1 MVQYLNWGK
10 GRADVIVKLR
20 GHFVTHI
27 EVCMHLLTCNPGDT
41 ESLMFT
47 LLCLRLKNR
56 SVYHILF
63 PQQLVGAKSLCRPLL
78 KRC

>member
-27 EVCMHLLTCNPGDT
+27 EVGMHLLTCNPGDT
-41 ESLMFT
+41 
-47 LLCLRLKNR
+47 
-56 SVYHILF
+56 
-63 PQQLVGAKSLCRPLL
+63 
-78 KRC
+78 